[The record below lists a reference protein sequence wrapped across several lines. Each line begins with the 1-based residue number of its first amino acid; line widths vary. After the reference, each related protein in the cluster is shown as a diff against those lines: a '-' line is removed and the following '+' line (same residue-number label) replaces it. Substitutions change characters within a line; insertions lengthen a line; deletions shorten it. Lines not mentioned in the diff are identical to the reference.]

1 MRKSHLCFCSIGIM
15 SFMTWINLGSVAWC
29 QKHTWLG
36 VQLPLGISDLC
47 RLFDSVF
54 ASDCLCM
61 GEQTGGGWIQRMSNF
76 LPAEWYLVSP
86 QMRPNF
92 TQKTSQKL
100 LFLKI
105 PDPYPQIRICFLMQ
119 LLSSPL
125 CQWAKLLYAWLH
137 LCLGLIKHG
146 IWHRASRE
154 WPGSCKITLK
164 ELEISIYRTKRML
177 LQN

>member
-1 MRKSHLCFCSIGIM
+1 M
-15 SFMTWINLGSVAWC
+15 SFMTWISLGGVAWC

-36 VQLPLGISDLC
+36 VQLPVGISDLC
-47 RLFDSVF
+47 RRFDSVF

-105 PDPYPQIRICFLMQ
+105 PDPYPQIRIRFLMQ
-119 LLSSPL
+119 RPSPPL

-137 LCLGLIKHG
+137 LCLGFIKHG
-146 IWHRASRE
+146 ICVAL
-154 WPGSCKITLK
+154 GLGGVAGACKITLK